1 MTTALDQISKS
12 PITNTG
18 VLEGLPEA
26 VTILKQRIKG
36 RTRVWEKVPKPS
48 ELRAAMLN
56 FSRIRYLLFACL
68 LGLAPSLSSAFIS
81 ITIAPPVLP
90 VYDQPPCPE
99 DGYLWVPGYWA
110 YEDNDYYWVPGV
122 WVEPPEARYLWTPG
136 YWAFAD
142 GGYNWHG
149 GYWGPHV
156 GYYGGINY
164 GYGYQGSGFYGGR
177 WQGNSFHYNTAVW
190 QVNNTV
196 VHNTYVDRTV
206 VNNGSA
212 TRASFN
218 GPGGIA
224 VRPTAAQE
232 AARQE
237 RHAEATSAQRE
248 HEQAA
253 LHDPNQHFAANHGHP
268 ATPAQS
274 SVAGHQ
280 KEAPGGNQV
289 SSPHHP
295 EPASQAT
302 TLQRHGPATQ
312 ANSPQHKEP
321 AAQISSPEHRGHAT
335 QAGSTEHKGQGPTV
349 QSSAHQNPVH
359 EKRAAPTNQVAR
371 TSHPASHPEHQSHPT
386 SAARPAEHHQQ
397 PSHAAKPHAPAPKA
411 SKGESKG
418 KPEKKG

>member
-1 MTTALDQISKS
+1 MKTALDQIPKRPFMS
-12 PITNTG
+12 TR
-18 VLEGLPEA
+18 VLEGPPEVVA
-26 VTILKQRIKG
+26 ILKRRIKA
-36 RTRVWEKVPKPS
+36 RTRVWEKIPKPS

-56 FSRIRYLLFACL
+56 LSRIRYLLFACL
-68 LGLAPSLSSAFIS
+68 LGLVPSLSSAFVS

-110 YEDNDYYWVPGV
+110 YEDDDYYWVPGV

-177 WQGNSFHYNTAVW
+177 WQGNSFQYNTAVW
-190 QVNNTV
+190 RVNNTV

-206 VNNGSA
+206 VDNGTVA
-212 TRASFN
+212 NRASFN

-237 RHAEATSAQRE
+237 RHTEATSAQRE

-253 LHDPNQHFAANHGHP
+253 LHDPNQHFAANHGRP
-268 ATPAQS
+268 ATTAQS
-274 SVAGHQ
+274 SIAGHE
-280 KEAPGGNQV
+280 KGAPKGNQIT
-289 SSPHHP
+289 SP
-295 EPASQAT
+295 
-302 TLQRHGPATQ
+302 QRKEPATQ
-312 ANSPQHKEP
+312 VTSPQHKEP
-321 AAQISSPEHRGHAT
+321 APQISSPEHKGHAT
-335 QAGSTEHKGQGPTV
+335 QAASAEHKGQGTTV
-349 QSSAHQNPVH
+349 ESKAHQTPVH
-359 EKRAAPTNQVAR
+359 EKRTAPTHEVAK
-371 TSHPASHPEHQSHPT
+371 TNHPAHQSHPN
-386 SAARPAEHHQQ
+386 SSARPPEHHQQ
-397 PSHAAKPHAPAPKA
+397 AGHAAKPHAPPPKA